1 MEMPRV
7 IFIEDEQCLRETYD
21 ITLKRAYGEN
31 RAFNFEFYS
40 NPDEAVAEIRKFPFN
55 VAIVFMDHHFRTDS
69 DKLVLGSSYI
79 KEIKKLN
86 HHIEVIMIS
95 GDNSNESLQLWLKNG
110 ADKFIY
116 KDSDSNLTKIQI
128 FMNQALTTFNAKFG
142 KILGNKRN
150 ATHAISESIRKLKI
164 VSVAPQMETVAQL
177 VLQSSKSNHSILLI
191 GDTGTGKELI
201 ARAAHENSNRSKGVF
216 KTIDC
221 TQFKNS
227 QIIQSELFGSEKGAF
242 TGAEHKVGL
251 LELASGGTLFIDE
264 AHHLDSSAQ
273 AMFLRFLQER
283 KVRRVGG
290 SAETMVDVRLIFAAK
305 PLLKEMVEKNE
316 FLPDLYYRMNE
327 IKIEIPSLKDRE
339 GDVEALCYFFINR
352 ENERNGSQKNLFPD
366 TIRLL
371 QKYNWPGNVRELENV
386 IKKLCVLVQ
395 DSTILPEHVFKYG
408 ELKIDMSDDDVH
420 MIKTFDEL
428 EREQKKQKIELIMRA
443 YRIGNYNQAEA
454 ARILDI
460 PRKTFANRVKALGIE
475 QLMDKKIEEERNGS
489 PNTKD
494 ALKKSWDVVK
504 AFLD

>member
-7 IFIEDEQCLRETYD
+7 IFIEDEPCLRETYD
-21 ITLKRAYGEN
+21 ITLKRSYGEN
-31 RAFNFEFYS
+31 RGFNFEFYS

-55 VAIVFMDHHFRTDS
+55 VAIVFLDHHFRNDP

-79 KEIKKLN
+79 REIKKLN
-86 HHIEVIMIS
+86 HHIEVIMMS
-95 GDNSNESLQLWLKNG
+95 GDNSSESLQLWLKNG

-128 FMNQALTTFNAKFG
+128 FINQALTSFNAKFG
-142 KILGNKRN
+142 RVLRNKGN
-150 ATHAISESIRKLKI
+150 TIHSISESVRKLKI
-164 VSVAPQMETVAQL
+164 VSVSPQMETVAQL
-177 VLQSSKSNHSILLI
+177 VLQSAKSIHSILLI

-201 ARAAHENSNRSKGVF
+201 ARAAHENSSRAKSVF

-242 TGAEHKVGL
+242 TGAEAKVGL
-251 LELASGGTLFIDE
+251 LELANGGTLFIDE

-290 SAETMVDVRLIFAAK
+290 NKETPVDVRLIFAAK

-327 IKIEIPSLKDRE
+327 IKIEIPSLKERE
-339 GDVEALCYFFINR
+339 GDIESLCYFFLSR
-352 ENERNGSQKNLFPD
+352 ENERNGTQKNLFPD

-371 QKYNWPGNVRELENV
+371 QKYDWPGNVRELENL
-386 IKKLCVLVQ
+386 IKRLCVLVQ
-395 DSTILPEHVFKYG
+395 DDTILPEHIFKYG
-408 ELKIDMSDDDVH
+408 ELKINVGNDDVH
-420 MIKTFDEL
+420 TIKTFDEL
-428 EREQKKQKIELIMRA
+428 EREQKKEKIDLIMRA

-475 QLMDKKIEEERNGS
+475 QLMDKNIEEEKKNG

-494 ALKKSWDVVK
+494 AIKKSWDVVR